1 MSTEQKIE
9 RRYGAIVVGGGQAGL
24 STSYWLSRAGVD
36 HVVFE
41 KKSIMHKWR
50 EERWDTFCLVTPN
63 WQCQLPGH
71 AYEGPDPHGFM
82 VKQEILAYLD
92 GFARKTNAPVREG
105 VEVLAVER
113 EKDLFL
119 VTTSAGRFLADA
131 VFLATSLYGDPYR
144 PRCAERVP
152 DSVAQIHSAEYR
164 NAAALPPG
172 AVIVVGAG
180 QSGAQ
185 IAEDLHLDGRKVHL
199 VTGNAPRCARFYRGR
214 DVVDWLTDIGQYEI
228 TVADE
233 GMGHKR
239 QDTNHYLTGR
249 DGGRD
254 IDLRAFAR
262 QGMSLYGRLN
272 DVRDGRMVFEPNLK
286 ANLDEADRVYNGINA
301 LIDRHIAAK
310 AIEAPP
316 GSVYQPVWT
325 PSEEPEA
332 LDLVATRVG
341 AIVWATGF
349 TPDWSYVQLPIF
361 DGSGYPVNRRGVTSV
376 PGAFVLGLPWLWT
389 WGSGRFLSVGR
400 DAESV
405 VGHWLRA
412 VGMVSAAYR
421 HCERSEVIQGNV
433 RAPCDSGSPRRFA
446 RRDDDSV
453 RTQHA

>member
-1 MSTEQKIE
+1 MSAEHTSE

-24 STSYWLSRAGVD
+24 SASYWLSQAGVD

-41 KKSIMHKWR
+41 KKSVMHKWR
-50 EERWDTFCLVTPN
+50 DERWDNFCLVTPN

-71 AYEGPDPHGFM
+71 PYDGPDPHGFM

-92 GFARKTNAPVREG
+92 GFARKTTAAVREG

-113 EKDLFL
+113 ERDLFH
-119 VTTSAGRFLADA
+119 VTTSAGRFSADA
-131 VFLATSLYGDPYR
+131 VFLATSLYGEPYR

-152 DSVAQIHSAEYR
+152 GSIAQIHSAEYR

-172 AVIVVGAG
+172 SVIVVGSG

-185 IAEDLHLDGRKVHL
+185 IAEDLHLAGRNVHL

-233 GMGHKR
+233 GMGRKR

-262 QGMSLYGRLN
+262 QGMSLYGRLKEVAN
-272 DVRDGRMVFEPNLK
+272 GQMMFEPNLE
-286 ANLDEADRVYNGINA
+286 ANLDGADRVYNGINA
-301 LIDRHIAAK
+301 LIDRYIADK
-310 AIEAPP
+310 GIEAPP
-316 GSVYQPVWT
+316 SSVYEPVWK
-325 PSEEPEA
+325 PRNEPEA
-332 LDLVATRVG
+332 LDLVASGVA

-349 TPDWSYVQLPIF
+349 TPDWSYVRLPIF

-376 PGAFVLGLPWLWT
+376 PGMFVLGLPWLWT

-400 DAESV
+400 DAEHV
-405 VGHWLRA
+405 VQHWLQA
-412 VGMVSAAYR
+412 VGMVSAA
-421 HCERSEVIQGNV
+421 
-433 RAPCDSGSPRRFA
+433 
-446 RRDDDSV
+446 
-453 RTQHA
+453 

>member
-24 STSYWLSRAGVD
+24 SASYWLARAGVD

-41 KKSIMHKWR
+41 KKSVMHKWR

-71 AYEGPDPHGFM
+71 PYEGPDPHGFM
-82 VKQEILAYLD
+82 VKHEILSYLD
-92 GFARKTNAPVREG
+92 GFARKTSGSVREG

-144 PRCAERVP
+144 PLCAERVP
-152 DSVAQIHSAEYR
+152 NSIAQVHSTEYR

-233 GMGHKR
+233 GMGRKR

-254 IDLRAFAR
+254 IDLRAFA
-262 QGMSLYGRLN
+262 QNGMSLYGRLK
-272 DVRDGRMVFEPNLK
+272 DVRDGRIIFEPNLK
-286 ANLDEADRVYNGINA
+286 ANLGEADRVYNGINA
-301 LIDRHIAAK
+301 LIDRHIASK
-310 AIEAPP
+310 GIEAPP
-316 GSVYQPVWT
+316 GSVYEPVWT
-325 PSEEPEA
+325 PGEEPEV
-332 LDLVATRVG
+332 LDLAASGVG

-405 VGHWLRA
+405 VGHWLQA
-412 VGMVSAAYR
+412 AGMVSAA
-421 HCERSEVIQGNV
+421 
-433 RAPCDSGSPRRFA
+433 
-446 RRDDDSV
+446 
-453 RTQHA
+453 